1 MKRSTG
7 SYVTTS
13 VVGESVQSFVP
24 DPLPPGRPALEAGS
38 FADLNHEAEL
48 ALARLS
54 GVAGL
59 APSVDWLLYSAIRK
73 EALLTSQIEGTQ
85 ASLTDLFDSEAGA
98 SVSNADDVEEV
109 TNYIRAFRYVQ
120 AQLRSSD
127 GLPISTRLICE
138 AHRLLMDGVRG
149 GSKQPGEVRRSQNWI
164 GGSRPGNAVFV
175 PPPPNKVGELLAGME
190 RFIHNEQPALPPL
203 VRIALVHAQFETI
216 HPFLDG
222 NGRMG
227 RLLIAALVE
236 HWGLLPEPLMYLSG
250 YLKAHQLEYYR
261 RLSEIRTEGDWESWI
276 RFFLEGVAS
285 AAAEAERN
293 VVGLASLVTE
303 DRQRML
309 GVGKVSTVAVR
320 LFEMLPTMPRFT
332 VEHVRQQLDT
342 TFPTAS
348 AAVKTLE
355 ELGIVVETTGQKK
368 NRFFSYQRYVEFLD
382 R

>member
-13 VVGESVQSFVP
+13 VVGESVQAFVP
-24 DPLPPGRPALEAGS
+24 DPLPPGRPALEAVS

-190 RFIHNEQPALPPL
+190 RFIHNERPTLPPL

-261 RLSEIRTEGDWESWI
+261 RLSEIRTKGDWESWI
-276 RFFLEGVAS
+276 RFFLEGVGS

-303 DRQRML
+303 DRQRL
-309 GVGKVSTVAVR
+309 LAVGKVSTAAVR

-332 VEHVRQQLDT
+332 VELVRQQLDT

-368 NRFFSYQRYVEFLD
+368 NRFFSYQRYVAFLD

>member
-13 VVGESVQSFVP
+13 VVGESVPAFVP
-24 DPLPPGRPALEAGS
+24 DPLPPTRPALAVED

-98 SVSNADDVEEV
+98 NVSNADDVEEV
-109 TNYIRAFRYVQ
+109 TNYIRAFRYVET
-120 AQLRSSD
+120 QLRSPD
-127 GLPISTRLICE
+127 GLPISTRLICG

-164 GGSRPGNAVFV
+164 GGSRPANAVFV
-175 PPPPNKVGELLAGME
+175 PPPPNKVGELLADME
-190 RFIHNEQPALPPL
+190 RFIHNERLTLPPL
-203 VRIALVHAQFETI
+203 LRIALVHAQFETI

-227 RLLIAALVE
+227 RLLIAALME

-250 YLKAHQLEYYR
+250 YLKANQLEYYR

-276 RFFLEGVAS
+276 RFFLEGVAV

-303 DRQRML
+303 DRQRL
-309 GVGKVSTVAVR
+309 LSVAKVSTASVR

-332 VEHVRQQLDT
+332 VEHVCQQLDT

-348 AAVKTLE
+348 AAVKALE
-355 ELGIVVETTGQKK
+355 ELGIVAETTGQKK

>member
-13 VVGESVQSFVP
+13 VVGESVQAFVP
-24 DPLPPGRPALEAGS
+24 DPLPPTRPVLAVED

-98 SVSNADDVEEV
+98 NVSNADDVEEV
-109 TNYIRAFRYVQ
+109 TNYIRAFRYVE
-120 AQLRSSD
+120 AQLRSPD

-175 PPPPNKVGELLAGME
+175 PPPPNKVGELLADME
-190 RFIHNEQPALPPL
+190 RFIHNERPTLPPL
-203 VRIALVHAQFETI
+203 VRVALVHAQFETI

-222 NGRMG
+222 NGRLG
-227 RLLIAALVE
+227 RLLIAALLE

-250 YLKAHQLEYYR
+250 YLKANQLEYYR

-276 RFFLEGVAS
+276 RFFLEGVAV
-285 AAAEAERN
+285 AAGEAERN
-293 VVGLASLVTE
+293 VTGLASLVTE
-303 DRQRML
+303 DRQRL
-309 GVGKVSTVAVR
+309 LAVGKVSTAAVR

-332 VEHVRQQLDT
+332 VELVRQQLDT

-355 ELGIVVETTGQKK
+355 ELGIVAETTGQKK

>member
-13 VVGESVQSFVP
+13 VVGESVQAFVP
-24 DPLPPGRPALEAGS
+24 DPLPPTRPALAVED

-59 APSVDWLLYSAIRK
+59 APSVDGLLYSAIRK

-98 SVSNADDVEEV
+98 NVSNADDVEEV
-109 TNYIRAFRYVQ
+109 TNYIRAFRYVET
-120 AQLRSSD
+120 QLRSPD
-127 GLPISTRLICE
+127 GLPISTRLICG

-164 GGSRPGNAVFV
+164 GGSRPANAVFV
-175 PPPPNKVGELLAGME
+175 PPPPNKVGELLADME
-190 RFIHNEQPALPPL
+190 RFIHNERLTLPPL
-203 VRIALVHAQFETI
+203 LRIALVHAQFETI

-227 RLLIAALVE
+227 RLLIAALME

-250 YLKAHQLEYYR
+250 YLKANQLEYYR

-276 RFFLEGVAS
+276 RFFLEGVAV

-303 DRQRML
+303 DRQRL
-309 GVGKVSTVAVR
+309 LSVAKVSTASVR

-332 VEHVRQQLDT
+332 VEHVCQQLDT

-348 AAVKTLE
+348 AAVKALE
-355 ELGIVVETTGQKK
+355 ELGIVAETTGQKK